1 MNKNRILVIVLIL
14 VLAGLAVFYF
24 INRGQFGLPVSQ
36 PGEEAVL
43 ELPVTEPEPT
53 AEEVPA
59 EGVSDSFGESLIDE
73 LNTENP
79 VEDFAETNPFTKKIN
94 PFEDVYKN
102 PFE

>member
-1 MNKNRILVIVLIL
+1 MTVSLGVGWLPLPELITL
-14 VLAGLAVFYF
+14 YCS
-24 INRGQFGLPVSQ
+24 P
-36 PGEEAVL
+36 EAVVITPFFL
-43 ELPVTEPEPT
+43 AFFTEPEPT